1 MIVNN
6 LLSGYSDNIST
17 HYQGDIEDLE
27 MDLDVEVYR
36 SSDDYIFMTV
46 RGPAQ
51 GLVQFA
57 DINTLIAFLIDCQV
71 LLGSFDDNLC
81 SSNSIPDV
89 ILKAFNEEGQDYSS
103 S

>member
-6 LLSGYSDNIST
+6 LLSSYSKNIST
-17 HYQGDIEDLE
+17 RYQGDIGDLK
-27 MDLDVEVYR
+27 MDLDVEIYR

-51 GLVQFA
+51 GLVQFP
-57 DINTLIAFLIDCQV
+57 DLNTLLAFLIDCQV
-71 LLGSFDDNLC
+71 LLGSFEDNLC
-81 SSNSIPDV
+81 STNSIPDV
-89 ILKAFNEEGQDYSS
+89 ILKAFNEESQDYSS